1 MKEIIIKLY
10 FENKMKQVD
19 IAKQLNISKYKVSR
33 TLSKD
38 ERYQKEKEKRKYQ
51 NRKKHKE
58 KTKKYISEKR
68 EREFAINQQLK
79 QNHIQASIEL
89 SGSKCI
95 NNRAFRKWNS
105 SIYKVNSKKKYY
117 EIDKNITVSNDVP
130 KIVR

>member
-38 ERYQKEKEKRKYQ
+38 EQYQKEKEKRK
-51 NRKKHKE
+51 N
-58 KTKKYISEKR
+58 KKYISDKR

-89 SGSKCI
+89 SCSKSI
-95 NNRAFRKWNS
+95 NNRSFRKWNS
-105 SIYKVNSKKKYY
+105 SIYKINSKKKCY